1 MCRLVCPLLC
11 SITDRGKSRALESVW
26 FCPVWSFPADGAV
39 VQDAVRVFFCCCC
52 CCLLSGAVG
61 GVLVENSFFSC
72 EEAGAEDEQEPC

>member
-52 CCLLSGAVG
+52 CLLSGAVG